1 MYIDIF
7 MKNGK
12 HEYYIELKY
21 KTKNAEYRPHKGD
34 VYLPKRT
41 LKNQSAQSVGVS
53 SYRKDIQRLE
63 EIVGNNNKTN
73 RIGYAIFLTND
84 PLYYNDPIQNR
95 ITVYTGCYFRDGVVN
110 KDATLNLN
118 QEYKSTWHN
127 YLDDTPPFKYL
138 IVKIGKENAATK
150 KRHIS

>member
-1 MYIDIF
+1 
-7 MKNGK
+7 
-12 HEYYIELKY
+12 
-21 KTKNAEYRPHKGD
+21 
-34 VYLPKRT
+34 
-41 LKNQSAQSVGVS
+41 
-53 SYRKDIQRLE
+53 
-63 EIVGNNNKTN
+63 
-73 RIGYAIFLTND
+73 
-84 PLYYNDPIQNR
+84 LYYNDPIQNR

>member
-1 MYIDIF
+1 
-7 MKNGK
+7 
-12 HEYYIELKY
+12 
-21 KTKNAEYRPHKGD
+21 
-34 VYLPKRT
+34 
-41 LKNQSAQSVGVS
+41 
-53 SYRKDIQRLE
+53 LE

-84 PLYYNDPIQNR
+84 PLYYDSTIQDSG
-95 ITVYTGCYFRDGVVN
+95 TVSSRGYFRGGVVN
-110 KDATLNLN
+110 KQVEVKVEDATLNLN
-118 QEYKSTWHN
+118 QKYESTWHN